1 MHRLAPAVT
10 AVALLTATAC
20 GGATDEPSANDR
32 PTPTTPAAT
41 AQPVPSPTAEASDV
55 DALVDDFLA
64 SIGRDSE
71 RAWELL
77 TTRSQQTWGSYEAF
91 EGSATEFAE
100 GLAAFAGLQ
109 DRERLDVGDDLVVVV
124 VRGEVTREGMTEYD
138 GAPLPVRTGNGPARV
153 EIMGPETVGAVEVES
168 PMRGAETV
176 QLDTELSAYAP
187 AGSDASLWLDGAE
200 VDAEQTA
207 ADGDRIQL
215 TASPEL
221 AAGQHVLTVTA
232 VRADGL
238 LLAQS
243 VAFQVS

>member
-64 SIGRDSE
+64 SIGSDSE

-91 EGSATEFAE
+91 EGSATGFAE

-109 DRERLDVGDDLVVVV
+109 DRERLDIGAGLVVVI
-124 VRGEVTREGMTEYD
+124 RGEVTREGMTEYD
-138 GAPLPVRTGNGPARV
+138 AYPLPLRTDAGAARV
-153 EIMGPETVGAVEVES
+153 ELMGPDTVGAVEVES
-168 PMRGAETV
+168 PPLGPGTV
-176 QLDTELSAYAP
+176 EADTELSAYAP